1 MGGLRLLISDR
12 GSVNLMGYWREGRA
26 LDDTPVRGTPVRG
39 GQAQR
44 KPAKSLTWRVI
55 FWVRG

>member
-12 GSVNLMGYWREGRA
+12 GSVNLMGYWSEGRA
-26 LDDTPVRGTPVRG
+26 LDDTPVRG